1 MEPITL
7 SASFASIVG
16 LLGTYR
22 SENRSVK
29 QDDFNNFM
37 MWLTKSNHSEV
48 KEFLE
53 VNTQATIGIKA
64 LLNQDREQ
72 LFQKLEALD
81 EVISTIASRI
91 DGFSE
96 VTTAI
101 YPNSELSEQAVS
113 ILRQLLDSEG
123 SKFLKSE
130 ALGIKPQ
137 FLILDGKGGNI
148 EYDEPQFIDDDINT
162 LIDIG
167 LLKVDYNSRGNR
179 LYVITRAAVK
189 FLNAIS

>member
-1 MEPITL
+1 MEPISLAT
-7 SASFASIVG
+7 SFSTIIS
-16 LLGTYR
+16 LLGLYKTETR
-22 SENRSVK
+22 IIEEDEFK
-29 QDDFNNFM
+29 DFM
-37 MWLTKSNHSEV
+37 LWLTKTNHSEV

-64 LLNQDREQ
+64 LLNQDREH
-72 LFQKLEALD
+72 LFQKLESLD
-81 EVISTIASRI
+81 ELISSIGSKI
-91 DGFSE
+91 DGFNE
-96 VTTAI
+96 ITAAI
-101 YPNSELSEQAVS
+101 HPNAEISDQAVS
-113 ILRQLLDSEG
+113 ILKQLLGSEG

-167 LLKVDYNSRGNR
+167 LLKVDYNNRGNR
-179 LYVITRAAVK
+179 LFVITRAAVK
-189 FLNAIS
+189 FLKVIS